1 MGRGVAVRDLDW
13 SRGHGPEVSGPA
25 ESILMALAGRPSAL
39 AGDGIPALAGRI
51 GAAD

>member
-1 MGRGVAVRDLDW
+1 MGTAAEPWRMYAEER
-13 SRGHGPEVSGPA
+13 A